1 MSAAFAVSPPSSAPS
16 RPRVMVVDDSVVVR
30 GLMARWLEESG
41 AFQVVTTA
49 SNGRA
54 AVDALDRVDPEIVL
68 LDIDMPELDGIST
81 LPLLLAKR
89 PDIQV
94 VMVSTLTQR
103 NADISLRCMSL
114 GAVDYL
120 PKPESN
126 RHVTTSTSFRE
137 ELVMKLQ
144 ALATSRRRRLGQAE
158 PGRPAAARLAAPMP
172 RPSPRPRALAVAPR
186 YLLVGASTGGPKAV
200 GEVLS
205 HLGLAAQRVPI
216 LVVQHMPP
224 VFTSAFAD
232 HLRTQVGLPAK
243 EGAHGERPLAG
254 HIYVAPGG
262 RHMGLAKENGQIVLR
277 LDDGPQVNF
286 CRPAVDVLFRDAAA
300 LIGASALSV
309 VLTGMG
315 SDGTHGAK
323 ALVEAGGAVVVQDE
337 ATSTVWGMPG
347 SIAKAGLAHDVLPL
361 QEIAPALKTLM
372 TGGAA

>member
-1 MSAAFAVSPPSSAPS
+1 
-16 RPRVMVVDDSVVVR
+16 MVVDDSVVVR